1 MNNPLY
7 ARRGTTRGFT
17 LIELLVVIAI
27 IAILAG
33 MLMPALSKAK
43 KTVQIN
49 LAKQE
54 IKTIEAAINQY
65 QTTYGRLPSST
76 NAATAAAAQSPQ
88 NPDFTYGTVNMSAT
102 LTDKKGQ
109 PLVPIASP
117 GTYKADNSEL
127 MVILL
132 DIETYPGGGDTINKG
147 HVRNPQRHAFLSLKQ
162 VGQKGQPGL
171 GPDFVFRDPWGNP
184 YIVTLDLNYDDQCR
198 DAFYRLTTVSW
209 DKKNDATGKRG
220 LNGLAVP
227 KDNPPDSGVANRFE
241 ARTPVMVWS
250 FGPDGRIDSNVD
262 ANTTFN
268 KDNVLSWK

>member
-1 MNNPLY
+1 MNNSLC

-33 MLMPALSKAK
+33 MLMPAFGKAK
-43 KTVQIN
+43 RTVQIN
-49 LAKQE
+49 MAKQE
-54 IKTIEAAINQY
+54 IKTIETAINQY

-76 NAATAAAAQSPQ
+76 NAAAQSTAQ
-88 NPDFTYGTVNMSAT
+88 NPDFTYGTVSKAGT

-109 PLVPIASP
+109 LLVAIANP
-117 GTYKADNSEL
+117 GNYRADNSEL

-132 DIETYPGGGDTINKG
+132 DLETYPNGANTINIG
-147 HVRNPQRHAFLSLKQ
+147 HVRNPQRHAFLSLKR

-171 GPDFVFRDPWGNP
+171 GPDLVFRDPWGNP

-198 DAFYRLTTVSW
+198 DVFYRLTTVSW
-209 DKKNDATGKRG
+209 DKKNDPTTGKRG

-241 ARTPVMVWS
+241 ARMPVMVWS
-250 FGPDGRIDSNVD
+250 FGPDGKID
-262 ANTTFN
+262 ANADANSGFN

>member
-1 MNNPLY
+1 MNNSLC
-7 ARRGTTRGFT
+7 ARRGSTHGFT

-33 MLMPALSKAK
+33 MLMPAFGKAK
-43 KTVQIN
+43 RTVQISQ
-49 LAKQE
+49 AKQE
-54 IKTIEAAINQY
+54 IKSIEAAINQY

-76 NAATAAAAQSPQ
+76 NATAAAAAQSPQ
-88 NPDFTYGTVNMSAT
+88 NPDFTYGTVNMTGT

-109 PLVPIASP
+109 LLVAIANP
-117 GTYKADNSEL
+117 GNYRADNSEL

-132 DIETYPGGGDTINKG
+132 DLETYPNGANTINIG
-147 HVRNPQRHAFLSLKQ
+147 HVRNPQRHAFLSLKR
-162 VGQKGQPGL
+162 VGQTGQPGL

-198 DAFYRLTTVSW
+198 DAFYRLTTVSR
-209 DKKNDATGKRG
+209 DKTDASGKKG

-227 KDNPPDSGVANRFE
+227 KDNPPDTGLVNRFE

-250 FGPDGRIDSNVD
+250 LGPDGKID
-262 ANTTFN
+262 ANADANSGFN
-268 KDNVLSWK
+268 KDNVLGWK